1 MNAHIHPTEDPKLP
15 GKLPG
20 RVSSDLVIQWRDRI
34 ALIPGRCHIGPAIAF
49 DRIGLVFWEPGDGD
63 PPVHAAMLRPLLV
76 ASLGLEQ
83 VTVSFNNDPGIG
95 EDARKLL
102 SEVAV
107 GEVDPTRAARE

>member
-1 MNAHIHPTEDPKLP
+1 
-15 GKLPG
+15 
-20 RVSSDLVIQWRDRI
+20 
-34 ALIPGRCHIGPAIAF
+34 
-49 DRIGLVFWEPGDGD
+49 
-63 PPVHAAMLRPLLV
+63 MLRPLLV

-107 GEVDPTRAARE
+107 GEVDPTHAARE